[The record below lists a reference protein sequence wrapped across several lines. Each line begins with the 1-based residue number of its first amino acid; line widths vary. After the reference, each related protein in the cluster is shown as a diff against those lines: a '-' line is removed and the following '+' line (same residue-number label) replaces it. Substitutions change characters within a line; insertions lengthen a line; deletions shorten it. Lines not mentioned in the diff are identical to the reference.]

1 MVENT
6 VEIHLGGHL
15 NFFDP
20 EKRNEIRL
28 PIAGEMELSGVL
40 ELISLPLAEIAFISK
55 NGEHVDLENTMVLP
69 GDRIDFYPPMG
80 GG

>member
-1 MVENT
+1 MENT

-20 EKRNEIRL
+20 DKRNEL
-28 PIAGEMELSGVL
+28 HVPISGEMRLSDML
-40 ELISLPLAEIAFISK
+40 ELINLPSAEIALISI
-55 NGEHVDLENTMVLP
+55 NGEHVDLENTIVFP
-69 GDRIDFYPPMG
+69 GDRIGFYPPMG